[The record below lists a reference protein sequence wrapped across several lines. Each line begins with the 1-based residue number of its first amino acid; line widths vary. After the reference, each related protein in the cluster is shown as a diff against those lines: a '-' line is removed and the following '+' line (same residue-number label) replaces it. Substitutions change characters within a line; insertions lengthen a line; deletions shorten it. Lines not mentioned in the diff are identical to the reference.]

1 MGRYV
6 TYIDPTTG
14 FWRHG
19 TLRCGTVIG
28 DDGMTWPDLPPSH
41 IRPAVRLVRGFAV
54 HYGQDEH
61 GRWVRVETLRVQLP
75 VATEQGTR
83 EACAMAYALLRDHYG
98 LSEGGDDDPRQHT
111 GEEPPFAE
119 VRLDVR

>member
-14 FWRHG
+14 LWRHG
-19 TLRCGTVIG
+19 TFRCGAVIG
-28 DDGMTWPDLPPSH
+28 DDGMTWSDLPPSH
-41 IRPAVRLVRGFAV
+41 IRPAVRLVRGFEAQ
-54 HYGQDEH
+54 YREDN
-61 GRWVRVETLRVQLP
+61 GRWVRVDTLRVQLP

-83 EACAMAYALLRDHYG
+83 EACTLAYALLRDHYG
-98 LSEGGDDDPRQHT
+98 LSEGGDDDPTADHT

-119 VRLDVR
+119 VRLDIR